1 MYVHVFSRAREAG
14 TTPFQVTSVSQQTQ
28 SFTQAAAEPR
38 GLTEPGGPG
47 QTGKAAFLLLLFFS
61 VEPWTPW
68 RSLGKLSKEQDWI
81 QERPLV
87 VAFLFIFIQW
97 PCVPD
102 WPLTS
107 LHLHYTA

>member
-47 QTGKAAFLLLLFFS
+47 QTGKAAFFF
-61 VEPWTPW
+61 
-68 RSLGKLSKEQDWI
+68 G
-81 QERPLV
+81 
-87 VAFLFIFIQW
+87 
-97 PCVPD
+97 
-102 WPLTS
+102 TS
-107 LHLHYTA
+107 Q

>member
-28 SFTQAAAEPR
+28 SFTQAAAEPH
-38 GLTEPGGPG
+38 GLTELGGPG

-61 VEPWTPW
+61 VESWTPW

-81 QERPLV
+81 QEQPFV
-87 VAFLFIFIQW
+87 VAFLFSFMK
-97 PCVPD
+97 
-102 WPLTS
+102 
-107 LHLHYTA
+107 

>member
-47 QTGKAAFLLLLFFS
+47 QTGKAAFVVVVLLSRTLDTMAQPKQAKQRAGLDPRTTFRGGF
-61 VEPWTPW
+61 
-68 RSLGKLSKEQDWI
+68 
-81 QERPLV
+81 PL
-87 VAFLFIFIQW
+87 
-97 PCVPD
+97 
-102 WPLTS
+102 
-107 LHLHYTA
+107 